1 MHVTA
6 IVPAAGSGSR
16 MGGDTPKQYL
26 QVGGIPLL
34 GRTLRALREAGGLD
48 ALVLVVPPGQAA
60 RCRAE
65 VLEPFDLHVDAVVAG
80 GEDRQASVHAGLSAA
95 PAATDLILVHDGAR
109 PFVTAEIVR
118 EVLAAAS
125 EVGAAVA
132 GVPLTDTV
140 KRVDADLR
148 ILETPRREG
157 LWAIQTPQAF
167 RAGMLREAHARAL
180 ADGFRSTDDS
190 ALLERIGCPVR
201 VVRGSRENL
210 KITTPADILLAEML
224 LARGEEEEGEV
235 MTDVSGVPVRVGI
248 GFDMHRLAAG
258 RPLILGGVTLPFE
271 RGLEGDSDADVL
283 THAVLDALLG
293 AAGAG
298 DIGSRFG
305 VGRPELMGISSL
317 LLLERALAAVAEAG
331 YRPGNVDATVV
342 AERPRLSPHVPAMR
356 ENLARVLGI
365 PEERVSVKTTTA
377 KGLGP
382 LGAGEGIAVH
392 AVVSL
397 VSGQG
402 APPAARTRR
411 ISARQE
417 G

>member
-118 EVLAAAS
+118 EALAAAS

-365 PEERVSVKTTTA
+365 PQA
-377 KGLGP
+377 
-382 LGAGEGIAVH
+382 
-392 AVVSL
+392 
-397 VSGQG
+397 
-402 APPAARTRR
+402 
-411 ISARQE
+411 
-417 G
+417 